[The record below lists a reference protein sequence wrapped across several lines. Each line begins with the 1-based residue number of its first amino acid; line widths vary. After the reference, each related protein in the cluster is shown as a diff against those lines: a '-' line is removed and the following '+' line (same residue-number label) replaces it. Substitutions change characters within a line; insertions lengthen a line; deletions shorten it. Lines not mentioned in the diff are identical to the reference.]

1 MAWAF
6 GTNYNNLK
14 TGQDNT
20 ERKKQEALF
29 KTTRTHESLKLNKQ
43 IFKGLVSTD
52 KSGYLSSVGG
62 YNVKSHD
69 LLLNIKKG
77 AANAL
82 NPYIKISGI
91 SSDISAH
98 IIVDASCN
106 NQACTTAP
114 NSAFEL
120 FEGPFLLIPAPLP
133 APLQTVLPCLS
144 SEASRYTNY
153 DVSNIDPV
161 VFPFKQL
168 VTSDIQG
175 LKLRSRVLI
184 KCTNPTN

>member
-6 GTNYNNLK
+6 GTNYNNLR

-20 ERKKQEALF
+20 QRKKQEALF
-29 KTTRTHESLKLNKQ
+29 KTTRTHESLKLNKE

-82 NPYIKISGI
+82 NPYIKISDI

-106 NQACTTAP
+106 KQECTTAP

-120 FEGPFLLIPAPLP
+120 FEGPFLRIPAS
-133 APLQTVLPCLS
+133 LQTVSQCLS

-168 VTSDIQG
+168 VRSDIQG
-175 LKLRSRVLI
+175 LKLGSRVLI

>member
-6 GTNYNNLK
+6 GTNYNNLR

-20 ERKKQEALF
+20 QRRKEEALF
-29 KTTRTHESLKLNKQ
+29 KTTRTHESIKHNNE

-82 NPYIKISGI
+82 NPYIEI
-91 SSDISAH
+91 SDISNH

-106 NQACTTAP
+106 KQACTTAP

-120 FEGPFLLIPAPLP
+120 FEGPFLLIPASLP
-133 APLQTVLPCLS
+133 ASLQTVSQCLS

-161 VFPFKQL
+161 VVFPFNQL
-168 VTSDIQG
+168 VRSDIQG